1 MRILSRGEGVVVSH
15 GARTA
20 AEIEDGG
27 GFVTGCGGG
36 GGGGGGS
43 LEGDGR
49 GGGVEFRSRRG

>member
-36 GGGGGGS
+36 GGS